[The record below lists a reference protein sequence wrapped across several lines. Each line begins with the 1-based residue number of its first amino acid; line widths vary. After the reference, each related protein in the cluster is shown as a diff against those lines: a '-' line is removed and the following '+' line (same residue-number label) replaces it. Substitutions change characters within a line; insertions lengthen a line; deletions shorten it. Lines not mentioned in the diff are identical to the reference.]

1 MVRASEA
8 NESTRRVLKI
18 AGIVVGAIVVL
29 AIVGLVVLLQGP
41 GVPGH
46 SDYQIDLATLR
57 KLADQQAGVRPVKIN
72 AAEVARA
79 NVPAAFFLG
88 GVRFDRQPAVFPAY
102 QILYPD
108 NSMIVVDAPPGRAFF
123 EAQFPGGFD
132 DAAYHAEQDALAHAR
147 AIVITHE
154 HADHLQGIAES
165 PNLAAFAGHLML
177 TREQRD
183 DIKWLSACKFPENVR
198 ASLHSLEYDHYYPLA
213 PGVVLIKAPG
223 HTVGSQIVYV
233 RLADNSEYLL
243 IGDVAWAMEQ
253 VTTPKC
259 RPRLAELMMGESS
272 EQVTSELRALHD
284 LAFANPKVHIVVAH
298 DAIQLADYESRGK
311 IGRGF
316 AGAAGH

>member
-1 MVRASEA
+1 M
-8 NESTRRVLKI
+8 RRFLKI
-18 AGIVVGAIVVL
+18 VGIVVGATVVV
-29 AIVGLVVLLQGP
+29 AIVALLFLLQGP
-41 GVPGH
+41 GVPEH

-57 KLADQQAGVRPVKIN
+57 KLADQQGGARPVKIN

-88 GVRFDRQPAVFPAY
+88 GVRFDRQQAVFPAY
-102 QILYPD
+102 QVLYPD
-108 NSMIVVDAPPGRAFF
+108 NTMIVVDAPPGRAFF

-132 DAAYHAEQDALAHAR
+132 DAQYRAEQDALTHAR
-147 AIVITHE
+147 AIVVTHE

-165 PNLAAFAGHLML
+165 PNLAAFADHLML

-183 DIKWLSACKFPENVR
+183 DDKWMHASKFPENVR
-198 ASLHSLEYDHYYPLA
+198 ASLHPLDYDHYYPLA

-223 HTVGSQIVYV
+223 HTPGSQIVYV
-233 RLADNSEYLL
+233 CLADNSEYLL

-259 RPRLAELMMGESS
+259 RPRLAEMMLGENAA
-272 EQVTSELRALHD
+272 QVTSELRTLHD
-284 LAFANPKVHIVVAH
+284 LAGANPDLHIVVAH
-298 DAIQLADYESRGK
+298 DAKQLADYESRGQ

-316 AGAAGH
+316 ASTASH